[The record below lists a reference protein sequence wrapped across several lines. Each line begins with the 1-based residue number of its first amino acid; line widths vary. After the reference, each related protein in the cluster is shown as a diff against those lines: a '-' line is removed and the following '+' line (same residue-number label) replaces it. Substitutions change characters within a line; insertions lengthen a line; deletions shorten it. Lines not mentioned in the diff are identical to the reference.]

1 MIDELWMRTII
12 IGSDSSASPR
22 GSRAGKCYVIDG
34 DAPVLTYLGGGPLP
48 VSDAQHMGC
57 VEDIYARE
65 SICRGCNW
73 LDDC

>member
-1 MIDELWMRTII
+1 MIDELWVRTIT

-22 GSRAGKCYVIDG
+22 GSRAGTCYVLNG
-34 DAPVLTYLGGGPLP
+34 DTGGYLGGPLP

-65 SICRGCNW
+65 SICRGCDW